1 MEIRTLYHGS
11 DKEVKKPEYGI
22 GKADNDYGS
31 GFYTTED
38 VERAKEWAVINGNS
52 SNAVCNSYQIDF
64 DGLRVLRLD
73 DYGTLAWISEV
84 ISNRGTENEMNSEIG
99 MMLAEKYRIDTT
111 DADIIIG
118 YRADDSYIRVVDAF
132 LENRLTIEEL
142 DRMFRK
148 GRLGQQVFIKSK
160 KAFDSLVFKGSEK
173 VGPSEEYGAS
183 DKKARK
189 EVSDFLNKRDRE
201 IQIEGLDVS
210 SLGLIAREV
219 LKNDYVYNNG
229 YYVQKEA
236 D

>member
-11 DKEVKKPEYGI
+11 DKEVRKPEYGL
-22 GKADNDYGS
+22 GKPDNDYGS

-38 VERAKEWAVINGNS
+38 IERAKEWAVINGNGNES
-52 SNAVCNSYQIDF
+52 VCNRYQIDF
-64 DGLRVLRLD
+64 DGLNVMKLD
-73 DYGTLAWISEV
+73 EYGTLAWISEV
-84 ISNRGTENEMNSEIG
+84 ISNRGTENEMNAEIG
-99 MMLAEKYRIDTT
+99 QLLAQKYRVDTSE
-111 DADIIIG
+111 ADVIIG

-148 GRLGQQVFIKSK
+148 GRLGQQVFIKSI

-229 YYVQKEA
+229 YYTIKEV